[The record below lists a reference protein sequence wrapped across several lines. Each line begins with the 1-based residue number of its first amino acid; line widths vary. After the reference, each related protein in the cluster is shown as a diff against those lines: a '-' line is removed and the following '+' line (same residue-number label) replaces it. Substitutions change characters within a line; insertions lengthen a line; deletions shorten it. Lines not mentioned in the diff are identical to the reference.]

1 MRLITAIIPGKS
13 YAGQTIITAERR
25 SGVCRLKDLRNIA
38 IVIALAVVSLTQLAV
53 LLLSLSHE
61 QKEHASLNGAQ
72 VELAARIAGETYV
85 TRRTQNAQLAQ
96 RLAADDSIR
105 KQTFRGSIQD
115 MERRLSV
122 LAPLSQNEF
131 VAVLN
136 SENRLQSLSLAPDS
150 ILNPELI
157 KTSLNEQPYP
167 EGSGLIRV
175 DQAILSVHSTG
186 FDIRGSRF
194 SVVTGFSPE
203 EALSRRIN
211 AALKDTV
218 IVNISENAAAPDAGV
233 ISLPLDSFGDL
244 TLTVRLQLQSQ
255 TFGLTH
261 PTFLKFVGQ
270 SVFILSMAGLLCAL
284 LFTRL
289 FVRRVDEPVKLIR
302 RAIRVIK
309 EGRLQ
314 EPVNLKLASP
324 YQNISHDL
332 EAMREAL
339 CDREIR
345 IMHHAEYDALTG
357 LTNRSVIAEKLK
369 LALSRG
375 ERKGTIVSALA
386 IDLSRFS
393 EINGSMGHEVGDEVL
408 KEIARRLASNAR
420 VTDTVARVGGD
431 EFFVILEDDDIKL
444 AQSLAKF
451 MVSNLMSAIHVNGS
465 EIKLSVHAGVAFFPR
480 HCDSAEALRRMANI
494 ALYTAKEHGKPLVIY
509 EPGQDEKHLRELAI
523 IHDLPN
529 AIKNNELYLQYQ
541 PKIDMETQQV
551 KQVEALVRWRHP
563 QLGFIPP
570 DEFIALLE
578 KSGMIGRLTD
588 WVFKEAIRQARAWMD
603 AGYDLGIA
611 VNISANDLADEKL
624 AERLKLLLHHYLVD
638 ASRITIEVTES
649 AVIKDPENSV
659 KVLNE
664 LRSAGVRCALDDFGT
679 GQTSLALLKQLPISE
694 LKIDKSFVQ
703 NLRADSGDAI
713 IVKSIIDLGHNM
725 GLHVTAE
732 GVESNYC
739 WNLLNSYGC
748 NLIQGYLVSAPL
760 TADELAEWHLRLQ
773 DRHMNKLDLSFVH
786 DMTA

>member
-1 MRLITAIIPGKS
+1 M
-13 YAGQTIITAERR
+13 
-25 SGVCRLKDLRNIA
+25 KDLRIIA
-38 IVIALAVVSLTQLAV
+38 IVMSLAIVSVAQLAV
-53 LLLSLSHE
+53 LTMNLSHE
-61 QKEHASLNGAQ
+61 RNQHHALHGEQIELGAR
-72 VELAARIAGETYV
+72 LAGETYV

-96 RLAADDSIR
+96 RLASDELIR
-105 KQTFRGSIQD
+105 SQAFRGSIQD
-115 MERRLSV
+115 MERRLGV
-122 LAPLSQNEF
+122 LAPLSFNEF

-136 SENRLQSLSLAPDS
+136 SEGRVQSLSASPDTALDTQS
-150 ILNPELI
+150 IRAALDDQ
-157 KTSLNEQPYP
+157 KTS
-167 EGSGLIRV
+167 EGSSLITV
-175 DQAILSVHSTG
+175 GDTVYGIHAMAFEV
-186 FDIRGSRF
+186 RGSDF
-194 SVVTGFSPE
+194 VLLSGFAPGD
-203 EALSRRIN
+203 ALTRRIN
-211 AALKDTV
+211 SALKGDVAVEVVNSSEIGAQDAV
-218 IVNISENAAAPDAGV
+218 I
-233 ISLPLDSFGDL
+233 LPLDSFGDSRVSVKL
-244 TLTVRLQLQSQ
+244 TLQSSA
-255 TFGLTH
+255 FGVTH
-261 PTFLKFVGQ
+261 PTFLKFAGQ
-270 SVFILSMAGLLCAL
+270 AVFVLSMAGLLCAL

-289 FVRRVDEPVKLIR
+289 FSRRVNEPVRMIR
-302 RAIRVIK
+302 RAIRIIK
-309 EGRLQ
+309 EGRVQ
-314 EPVNLKLASP
+314 EPISLRLPAPFHNV
-324 YQNISHDL
+324 SHDL
-332 EAMREAL
+332 EAMREAI
-339 CDREIR
+339 CDRENR

-369 LALSRG
+369 LALARG
-375 ERKGTIVSALA
+375 ERNGTIISALA

-431 EFFVILEDDDIKL
+431 EFFVILEDNDVKL
-444 AQSLAKF
+444 AHSLSKF
-451 MVSNLMSAIHVNGS
+451 MVSNLMSTIHVNGS
-465 EIKLSVHAGVAFFPR
+465 EIKLDVHAGVALFPH

-551 KQVEALVRWRHP
+551 KKVEALVRWRHP

-638 ASRITIEVTES
+638 AARITIEVTES

-664 LRSAGVRCALDDFGT
+664 LRAAGVRCSLDDFGT

-694 LKIDKSFVQ
+694 IKIDKSFVQ

-748 NLIQGYLVSAPL
+748 NLVQGYLVSAPL

-773 DRHMNKLDLSFVH
+773 DRHVNKLDLSFVH

>member
-1 MRLITAIIPGKS
+1 M
-13 YAGQTIITAERR
+13 
-25 SGVCRLKDLRNIA
+25 KDLRIIA
-38 IVIALAVVSLTQLAV
+38 IVMSLAIVSVAQLAV
-53 LLLSLSHE
+53 LSMSLSHE
-61 QKEHASLNGAQ
+61 RKQHQALHGDQ
-72 VELAARIAGETYV
+72 IVLAARLVGETYV

-96 RLAADDSIR
+96 RLASDELIR
-105 KQTFRGSIQD
+105 NQTFRGSIQD

-122 LAPLSQNEF
+122 LAPLSSNEF

-136 SENRLQSLSLAPDS
+136 SEGRVQSLSAAPDS
-150 ILNPELI
+150 ELDTDSI
-157 KTSLNEQPYP
+157 KSVLSGQISS
-167 EGSGLIRV
+167 EGSSLITASDTV
-175 DQAILSVHSTG
+175 FGIHATG
-186 FDIRGSRF
+186 FDVRGSSF
-194 SVVTGFSPE
+194 LLMTGFAPG

-211 AALKDTV
+211 AALNGDVAVDVVSSTAKPAEGAV
-218 IVNISENAAAPDAGV
+218 I
-233 ISLPLDSFGDL
+233 LPLDSFGQTNLNVRL
-244 TLTVRLQLQSQ
+244 TLQSS
-255 TFGLTH
+255 TFGVTH

-270 SVFILSMAGLLCAL
+270 AIFVLSMAGLLCSL
-284 LFTRL
+284 LFTR
-289 FVRRVDEPVKLIR
+289 FFSRRVDEPVKIVR
-302 RAIRVIK
+302 RAIRSIK
-309 EGRLQ
+309 EGRLE
-314 EPVNLKLASP
+314 EPVNLNLAAP
-324 YQNISHDL
+324 FHNISHDL
-332 EAMREAL
+332 EAMREAI
-339 CDREIR
+339 CDRENR

-357 LTNRSVIAEKLK
+357 LTNRSVVAEKLK
-369 LALSRG
+369 LALARG
-375 ERKGTIVSALA
+375 ERNGTVISALA

-393 EINGSMGHEVGDEVL
+393 EINGSMGHEAGDQVL

-420 VTDTVARVGGD
+420 ITDSVARVGGD
-431 EFFVILEDDDIKL
+431 EFFVILEDNDLKL
-444 AQSLAKF
+444 AQSLSKF

-465 EIKLSVHAGVAFFPR
+465 EIKLNVHAGVAFFPH
-480 HCDSAEALRRMANI
+480 HCESSEALRRMANI
-494 ALYTAKEHGKPLVIY
+494 ALMTAKEHEKPLVIY
-509 EPGQDEKHLRELAI
+509 EAGQDEKHLRELAI

-541 PKIDMETQQV
+541 PKIELETQQV

-578 KSGMIGRLTD
+578 NAGMIGRLTD
-588 WVFKEAIRQARAWMD
+588 WVFKEAIRQAREWMD

-638 ASRITIEVTES
+638 AAKITIEVTES

-664 LRSAGVRCALDDFGT
+664 LRAAGVRCSLDDFGT
-679 GQTSLALLKQLPISE
+679 GQTSLSLLKQLPISE

-760 TADELAEWHLRLQ
+760 TADELTEWHLRLQ